1 MKRVNNTYILSINDI
16 QYNIFLYLA
25 VKDNRSEKRKT
36 HIYLDTSYLLIR
48 DVGVGSLTSSFL
60 YKKYTGQ

>member
-25 VKDNRSEKRKT
+25 VKDNRSEKRKP
-36 HIYLDTSYLLIR
+36 
-48 DVGVGSLTSSFL
+48 DVDR
-60 YKKYTGQ
+60 